1 MISSTRVRR
10 ALLVIGASVAGVLAA
25 GALVAGALRVSRDE
39 DGPTGAS
46 SPAALPS
53 TVRPSGSGPGS
64 SSSCAESA
72 GSGQDNHVG
81 STPVTIDVPRSER
94 TPVPGLRP
102 EPVPQTSGSSP
113 VAVPISLTDPESVA
127 SAYVVAA
134 ETVTANDAGARH
146 HRAERYMAL
155 ANPAIASGLLVT
167 EPPPPGHARTIEVLS
182 IAEHARNDD
191 IARIAY
197 MITYQRHLSP
207 AIPATTTMPEGPA
220 RVTYVVV
227 ERQAAGDW
235 LVLSQIP
242 ELDPAD

>member
-1 MISSTRVRR
+1 MTSSTRVRS
-10 ALLVIGASVAGVLAA
+10 ALLVIGAAVSGVLAA
-25 GALVAGALRVSRDE
+25 GALVAGALRVSRDG
-39 DGPTGAS
+39 DGTTATSP
-46 SPAALPS
+46 PAALPS
-53 TVRPSGSGPGS
+53 TVPSPGLGPGS
-64 SSSCAESA
+64 SSSNAEPA

-81 STPVTIDVPRSER
+81 STPVTVDVPRSER
-94 TPVPGLRP
+94 TPVPGLHP
-102 EPVPQTSGSSP
+102 ESAPQVSGSSP
-113 VAVPISLTDPESVA
+113 VAVPISLTDPGSVA

-146 HRAERYMAL
+146 HRAQRYMAP

-191 IARIAY
+191 SARIAY

-207 AIPATTTMPEGPA
+207 TIPAMPEGPA

-235 LVLSQIP
+235 LVLSQSP